1 MRHFIATTP
10 FMEEINNM
18 RKAIKENL
26 ISLLDEHN
34 VKHIDCFPVGNTPA
48 LSDYS
53 IDSGAFTLD
62 TIELNKYS
70 NCTYIKF
77 ESSNSHTNKHFYI
90 EDVGIERLINIYNWV
105 KANKEKLF
113 ADAE

>member
-1 MRHFIATTP
+1 MRHFIATAP

-18 RKAIKENL
+18 RKAIKESL

-48 LSDYS
+48 LNEYS
-53 IDSGAFTLD
+53 IDSGPFTLD
-62 TIELNKYS
+62 TIELNKYR
-70 NCTYIKF
+70 NGTYIKF

-105 KANKEKLF
+105 KANEEKLF
-113 ADAE
+113 AAAE

>member
-1 MRHFIATTP
+1 MQHLIATAP
-10 FMEEINNM
+10 FMKEVNSM

-34 VKHIDCFPVGNTPA
+34 VKHIDCFPIGNTPA

-53 IDSGAFTLD
+53 IYSGTFTLN
-62 TIELNKYS
+62 TIVVHKYR
-70 NCTYIKF
+70 NGTDIVF
-77 ESSNSHTNKHFYI
+77 ECSNSHTNEHIYI
-90 EDVGIERLINIYNWV
+90 QDVGIERLINIYEWV

-113 ADAE
+113 ADAK